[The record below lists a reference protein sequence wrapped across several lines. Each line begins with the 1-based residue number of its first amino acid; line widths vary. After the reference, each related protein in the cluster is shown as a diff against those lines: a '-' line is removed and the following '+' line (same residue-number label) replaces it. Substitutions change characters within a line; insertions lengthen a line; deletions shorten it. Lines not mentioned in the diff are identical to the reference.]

1 MRLFIL
7 SFNSTSNFASMT
19 IIYLLIG
26 CSIAIALLFLV
37 GFLWSIR
44 SGQYDD
50 TYTPSVRMLFDQK
63 DESKEPQTIKPGGT
77 EVPEGTQTSR

>member
-1 MRLFIL
+1 
-7 SFNSTSNFASMT
+7 MT

-26 CSIAIALLFLV
+26 CSIAMALVFLV

-50 TYTPSVRMLFDQK
+50 TYTPSVRMLFEPGELQKQVPIPDSK
-63 DESKEPQTIKPGGT
+63 DENSNREPSQH
-77 EVPEGTQTSR
+77 SS

>member
-1 MRLFIL
+1 M
-7 SFNSTSNFASMT
+7 S

-26 CSIAIALLFLV
+26 CSITIALIFLV

-50 TYTPSVRMLFDQK
+50 TYKPSVRMLF
-63 DESKEPQTIKPGGT
+63 EPPAP
-77 EVPEGTQTSR
+77 EVPQESPATVHDSSQADS

>member
-1 MRLFIL
+1 M
-7 SFNSTSNFASMT
+7 S

-26 CSIAIALLFLV
+26 CSITIALIFLV

-50 TYTPSVRMLFDQK
+50 TYTPAVRMLFEADA
-63 DESKEPQTIKPGGT
+63 SKPD
-77 EVPEGTQTSR
+77 VPVQAAADDPSQPKG

>member
-1 MRLFIL
+1 ME
-7 SFNSTSNFASMT
+7 

-26 CSIAIALLFLV
+26 CSISIAGIFLL

-50 TYTPSVRMLFDQK
+50 TYTPSVRMLFDPG
-63 DESKEPQTIKPGGT
+63 EVAPEPPLPEPAAETEEEAGGKSQQ
-77 EVPEGTQTSR
+77 EA

>member
-1 MRLFIL
+1 
-7 SFNSTSNFASMT
+7 MT

-26 CSIAIALLFLV
+26 CSIAMALVFLA

-50 TYTPSVRMLFDQK
+50 TYTPSVRMLFEPGELQK
-63 DESKEPQTIKPGGT
+63 QVQIPDSKEENSISNCEPSQH
-77 EVPEGTQTSR
+77 TS

>member
-1 MRLFIL
+1 
-7 SFNSTSNFASMT
+7 MT

-26 CSIAIALLFLV
+26 CSITIALVFLV

-50 TYTPSVRMLFDQK
+50 TYTPSVRMLF
-63 DESKEPQTIKPGGT
+63 EPGEQSPSQASQGDDKP
-77 EVPEGTQTSR
+77 R

>member
-1 MRLFIL
+1 MIHDGQLQKP
-7 SFNSTSNFASMT
+7 TEDMD

-26 CSIAIALLFLV
+26 CSITIAGIFLF

-50 TYTPSVRMLFDQK
+50 TYTPSVRMLFEPGETAS
-63 DESKEPQTIKPGGT
+63 DEPKPST
-77 EVPEGTQTSR
+77 ETNSPGPETEESQSEH

>member
-1 MRLFIL
+1 
-7 SFNSTSNFASMT
+7 MT

-26 CSIAIALLFLV
+26 CSITIALIFLV

-50 TYTPSVRMLFDQK
+50 TYTPSVRMLFDLK
-63 DESKEPQTIKPGGT
+63 DDKEKN
-77 EVPEGTQTSR
+77 

>member
-1 MRLFIL
+1 MRVSQFSIL
-7 SFNSTSNFASMT
+7 NSQFSIMS

-26 CSIAIALLFLV
+26 CSITIALLFLV

-50 TYTPSVRMLFDQK
+50 TYTPAVRMLF
-63 DESKEPQTIKPGGT
+63 EPDPITQDDTMQSPTTDSSQTKP
-77 EVPEGTQTSR
+77 